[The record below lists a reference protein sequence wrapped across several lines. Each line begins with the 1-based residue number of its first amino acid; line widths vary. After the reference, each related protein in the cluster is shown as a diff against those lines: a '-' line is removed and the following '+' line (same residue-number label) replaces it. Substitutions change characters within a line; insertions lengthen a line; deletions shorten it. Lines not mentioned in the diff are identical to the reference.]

1 MAEPRK
7 QDAAPPKLLSETLSV
22 ENQRRLLALAGV
34 DPKKRRMSLSEARRS
49 FGPRVKGDPFSR
61 GLSRGF
67 DITQMG
73 YGSALEGVGKLTG
86 IASLQDYG
94 ASVVAEQEQELAS
107 KEAGATRL
115 KDVKEAEGFVDT
127 ATQAFKFGLGALG
140 ESLPQM
146 ATTLLGTGAGSVAA
160 RTLGRTATAAGQGAA
175 TVGKASAAASQAAK
189 SAVDF
194 TGAAMVGGMTTNVPW
209 FYGMNREAQKEAIKQ
224 GKRIELSEGAAFL
237 AAIPQAALDVIS
249 DSLVA
254 GIGKINPVSGLSDLE
269 AMTRRGGLY
278 TRGAKGVALGTIT
291 EVPTELGQQVIERY
305 QAGQDLTSPEAMDE
319 YIEVMAAAGLVGG
332 SIRGASNVFQG
343 DLKKQEDAEEA
354 RAEQKKQDELD
365 REAKLITDAEKAER
379 DAKAEAEKQTA
390 ATAKIDLT
398 EQWIPLVDSGVP
410 QTLRLELADSGF
422 TPQDIDRYRAGMNP
436 VDGKWNFN
444 QIKIMQARRDT
455 ALAEEAQAQAAEELD
470 VDAEK
475 KERLEVQAQKR
486 IDDVRT
492 IVAPG
497 AAEKTVRN
505 FVDAG
510 LTPADLNIA
519 DADPDTGKFTEE
531 QLLEAITNK
540 GFRLDNLGQADV
552 TPTFILNLMGE
563 GFTFEDVATY
573 GKEEEA
579 QDGKYSVE
587 QFNRML
593 ERKNEQTAKEATEDK
608 HTALRN
614 LFKPTVQKYKNFKKT
629 LNELVDD
636 GLTVDL
642 IARRYGEVPVAKLN
656 TAEGLTLNDARAM
669 LKAEREA
676 LVKEEAEGRKGLRIE
691 DRGWDHKGEVGK
703 AAYIKN
709 RDEFNAFAKKYG
721 VSSVTFEEI
730 QAVNPEAEKEQ
741 VTKQQ
746 LEDTIKAKAFSE
758 KGYEFKTDK
767 AREFF
772 QKPESGLTTNDLT
785 DPGLLTEAE
794 VKDPAS
800 LDIEN
805 LKEIARLRFFKN
817 NGYALA
823 TDPARTFLTNN
834 SKVLSEKDL
843 KNAALLDDARIP
855 EDKRDKLDT
864 AHLKKILK
872 TKNAV
877 EDLFRPNTSPAT
889 LTKYKNKGL
898 LKGDVNFVRE
908 NLRVFRREYPEAA
921 PRFFPYTENEIDAF
935 LKEIEP
941 VDGVYTQK
949 QLDRVLEFKEAIQ
962 GTEEMGYNVREA
974 RRLIRELEKPI
985 RNQYA
990 STKKAWFKYKRN
1002 ATEANKTNF
1011 NEAKKELLKL
1021 VSDPNVDIPEDL
1033 AAALVLTPKTKQF
1046 SVVLTKSFD
1055 SEGRTSIAGEGLA
1068 PELRTDE
1075 GTLRSALD
1083 YFLELDR
1090 KFFNRIT
1097 IAANPVAAG
1106 LEGVNPN
1113 TAGLV
1118 TTDQRVFLFTD
1129 NIQKGNELGVFLHE
1143 VGQHLGMRTLLGA
1156 NYNSLVENIK
1166 RFAKR
1171 KDDSVESILADVA
1184 VERTKLANTELS
1196 AVDDELVAYFIE
1208 EAVNRGISP
1217 TEEISRKSALGN
1229 FFRKVMAGIRKA
1241 LRVFGINQNSNA
1253 QEIVDLAYGAANLA
1267 LRTPFEKLT
1276 QIERDYNSVLSAPER
1291 LRSFF
1296 GRENPNTGESHSN
1309 KFQFWIKDLGIIPN
1323 VRRLFR
1329 TILLGGLELNML
1341 SDTIREH
1348 YKYVE
1353 GGVLSSL
1360 GNRLAN
1366 RIDRLDAVLNRKV
1379 SDAKR
1384 LAVDST
1390 ELEIEVTWEDAE
1402 TRQLRSEIFNTE
1414 EAALNR
1420 QAELEASVAVVPK
1433 TVKKQTI
1440 GWGLDPLITRGG
1452 ALRAKYGDEIFNQ
1465 YDILAHEASRL
1476 QVRVQ
1481 EELTAEALGKLSPE
1495 QRKVYDDYRNLI
1507 ASRPDLDAYFTEVQ
1521 NFYKNMWRTFRDIL
1535 ANRFG
1540 PENVNKYMRK
1550 IGIDPDNFTL
1560 NPYLPLWREGDY
1572 TLSYT
1577 DDAGDFVI
1585 RNFKTRKQLVEAARD
1600 AERLKYTEI
1609 KTGQRSKNIDSQI
1622 KRTNTDIADIIGRI
1636 KNDDK
1641 LSGDPALQESLEA
1654 FLVEQVDSSGL
1665 GGQVEAR
1672 SGTRRGL
1679 KGYDPDMLNALANI
1693 GTQMAGQL
1701 ANIQHN
1707 GELVEIHNDINRI
1720 AEEAEFA
1727 DPIEK
1732 EYILDI
1738 QNEMDKRRDFHVNPV
1753 NAYLS
1758 NFLTGVSFKYFIL
1771 GNASSA
1777 LVNLTSIPIQSFGL
1791 LARTHGPLAASKA
1804 LMSATKMMFK
1814 GLGESAA
1821 NTKLTV
1827 PGLNINLSDKTAFTK
1842 DMMEKNP
1849 ELKELFVWSTA
1860 RGGIRSSYNPD
1871 YDVLE
1876 IKAKQSPTSAWW
1888 DRTSRTLGWTFQN
1901 TERATREV
1909 TMIAAYNLE
1918 RDRQKA
1924 LSRSDLDAEMQARLA
1939 EEPEGS
1945 QFVREF
1951 ANDPKALEKEM
1962 AREKALQTVYR
1973 SQTSGLRAAGSR
1985 WLQGNIGKV
1994 FGSLKSFAMAMLYM
2008 QWTIAR
2014 DIFKG
2019 ASQLTGYG
2027 SKVEGLPNPGKA
2039 AAKMWMSLS
2048 LPAWLFAGI
2057 PGVPLYF
2064 VAEAMFQL
2072 AQNFDDDEDDE
2083 TLESWL
2089 NRNLADFA
2097 SRGPF
2102 GAITGLDIADRVA
2115 FKEMFIR
2122 DDPYRMEKL
2131 GYPMYVTETL
2141 MGPIF
2146 SVMRR
2151 SSDSLGALAEGVRDK
2166 GFFSTDPYLEASKF
2180 GLPLAL
2186 SNISRSLD
2194 PSFGKNRK
2202 GDILTENR
2210 GVDDRIWQMLGFG
2223 DFESKTSRLKME
2235 RMRGLKK
2242 KALDRKSSILAEINL
2257 ARSSG
2262 AGMPP
2267 YVRDMIQRYNRST
2280 LAKTEVGPITGKT
2293 LATSMRSF
2301 QRRRQEAERNRRRF
2315 GVPYAGA
2322 SPDSSARTYVAAG
2335 LRQ

>member
-49 FGPRVKGDPFSR
+49 FGPRVEGNPFSR

-343 DLKKQEDAEEA
+343 DLAKKEKKAKDLED
-354 RAEQKKQDELD
+354 KKELQRLADE
-365 REAKLITDAEKAER
+365 KKVVTDAEKAER

-552 TPTFILNLMGE
+552 TPTFILNLMGK

-587 QFNRML
+587 QFTRML

-614 LFKPTVQKYKNFKKT
+614 LFKPTVQKYKNFNKT

-656 TAEGLTLNDARAM
+656 TAEGLTLTDAKAM
-669 LKAEREA
+669 LGAERES
-676 LVKEEAEGRKGLRIE
+676 LVKEE
-691 DRGWDHKGEVGK
+691 
-703 AAYIKN
+703 
-709 RDEFNAFAKKYG
+709 
-721 VSSVTFEEI
+721 
-730 QAVNPEAEKEQ
+730 
-741 VTKQQ
+741 
-746 LEDTIKAKAFSE
+746 KAKAFSE
-758 KGYEFKTDK
+758 KGYEFKTDD

-785 DPGLLTEAE
+785 DPELLTEAK

-843 KNAALLDDARIP
+843 KNAALLDDAGIP
-855 EDKRDKLDT
+855 EDKRGKLRT
-864 AHLKKILK
+864 ADLKKILK
-872 TKNAV
+872 KKNAV
-877 EDLFRPNTSPAT
+877 KDLFPPNTSPAT

-949 QLDRVLEFKEAIQ
+949 KLDRVLEFKEAIQ

-1002 ATEANKTNF
+1002 STEANKKNF

-1021 VSDPNVDIPEDL
+1021 VSDPTVDVPEDL

-1097 IAANPVAAG
+1097 IAANPVDAG

-1229 FFRKVMAGIRKA
+1229 FFRKVMAGIRRA
-1241 LRVFGINQNSNA
+1241 LRTFGINQNSNA

-1329 TILLGGLELNML
+1329 NILLGGLELSML

-1465 YDILAHEASRL
+1465 YDILTHEASRL

-1481 EELTAEALGKLSPE
+1481 DELTAEALGKLSPE

-1521 NFYKNMWRTFRDIL
+1521 NFYKTMWRTFRDIL

-1636 KNDDK
+1636 KNDDR

-1791 LARTHGPLAASKA
+1791 LARTHGPVAASKA

-1849 ELKELFVWSTA
+1849 ELKELFIWSTA

-2048 LPAWLFAGI
+2048 LPAWMFAGI

-2166 GFFSTDPYLEASKF
+2166 GFFSTDPYLAASKF
-2180 GLPLAL
+2180 GMPLAL

-2194 PSFGKNRK
+2194 PNFGKNRK

-2223 DFESKTSRLKME
+2223 DFESKTSRLKVE

-2242 KALDRKSSILAEINL
+2242 NALDRKSSILAEINL

-2267 YVRDMIQRYNRST
+2267 YVRDMIRRYNRST
-2280 LAKTEVGPITGKT
+2280 FAKTEVGPITGKT